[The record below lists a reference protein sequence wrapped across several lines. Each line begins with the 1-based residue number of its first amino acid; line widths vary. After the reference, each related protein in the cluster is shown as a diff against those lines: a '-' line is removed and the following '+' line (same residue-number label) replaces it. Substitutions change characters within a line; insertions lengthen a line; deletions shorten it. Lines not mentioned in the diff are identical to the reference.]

1 MDIRQLNALVAVVD
15 TGSFSAA
22 AQSLHTV
29 QSNISTHIARL
40 EQELSVSLIDRR
52 TGVLT
57 EEGALV
63 VERARRVQT
72 ELESISLDVKA
83 LHTEVSGVVRL
94 GVIGTTGRWVSPIL
108 LESMTQK
115 YPKVKIQITD
125 AVTSNLMPLVVQ
137 GRVDGAIVNLP
148 INHPDV
154 ESEPLF
160 EEEPVLVAPNSHP
173 LSQYDSVTP
182 AVLAEFPLLLNPKGV
197 PFRDSLDRD
206 LATHGIKLSPKAE
219 VDGMRLLASLA
230 TDGFGAAILPATAA
244 QGVGKWKRIPLEG
257 FTRRIVGLATNKRV
271 PLSATTRVVREVLR
285 QMIREYGSDQ
295 NGIYLATK

>member
-15 TGSFSAA
+15 NGSFSAA

-40 EQELSVSLIDRR
+40 EKELNVSLIDRQ

-57 EEGALV
+57 EEGQLV

-83 LHTEVSGVVRL
+83 LHSEVSGIVRL

-115 YPKVKIQITD
+115 FPRVRIQITD

-148 INHPDV
+148 ISHPDV
-154 ESEPLF
+154 EVEALF
-160 EEEPVLVAPNSHP
+160 EEEPVLVAPNGHP
-173 LSQYDSVTP
+173 LARYDSLTP
-182 AVLAEFPLLLNPKGV
+182 DILAEFPLLLNPPGV
-197 PFRDSLDRD
+197 PFRDGIDKD
-206 LATHGIKLSPKAE
+206 LESHGIKLTSKAE

-244 QGVGKWKRIPLEG
+244 QGAGKWKRIQLEG
-257 FTRRIVGLATNKRV
+257 FTRRVVGLATNKRV
-271 PLSATTRVVREVLR
+271 PLSATTRVVRDVLR
-285 QMIREYGSDQ
+285 NMIRDHGSDQ
-295 NGIYLATK
+295 NGIYLAK

>member
-15 TGSFSAA
+15 NGSFSAA

-40 EQELSVSLIDRR
+40 EKELNVSLIDRQ

-57 EEGALV
+57 EEGQLV

-83 LHTEVSGVVRL
+83 LHSEVSGIVRL

-115 YPKVKIQITD
+115 FPRVRIQITD

-148 INHPDV
+148 ISHPDV
-154 ESEPLF
+154 EVEALF
-160 EEEPVLVAPNSHP
+160 EEEPVLVAPNGHP
-173 LSQYDSVTP
+173 LAKYDSLTP
-182 AVLAEFPLLLNPKGV
+182 GILAEFPLLLNPPGV
-197 PFRDSLDRD
+197 PFRDGIDKD
-206 LATHGIKLSPKAE
+206 LESHGIKLTSKAE

-244 QGVGKWKRIPLEG
+244 QGSGKWKRIQLEG
-257 FTRRIVGLATNKRV
+257 FTRRVVGLATNKRV
-271 PLSATTRVVREVLR
+271 PLSATTRVVRDVLR
-285 QMIREYGSDQ
+285 NMIRDHGSDQ
-295 NGIYLATK
+295 NGIYLAK

>member
-15 TGSFSAA
+15 NGSFSAA

-40 EQELSVSLIDRR
+40 EKELNVSLIDRQ

-57 EEGALV
+57 EEGQLV

-83 LHTEVSGVVRL
+83 LHSEVSGIVRL

-115 YPKVKIQITD
+115 FPRVRIQITD

-148 INHPDV
+148 ISHPDV
-154 ESEPLF
+154 EVEALF
-160 EEEPVLVAPNSHP
+160 EEEPVLVAPNGHP
-173 LSQYDSVTP
+173 LAKYDSLTP
-182 AVLAEFPLLLNPKGV
+182 DILAGFPLLLNPPGV
-197 PFRDSLDRD
+197 PFRDGIDKD
-206 LATHGIKLSPKAE
+206 LESHGIKLTSKAE

-244 QGVGKWKRIPLEG
+244 QGSGKWKRIQLEG
-257 FTRRIVGLATNKRV
+257 FTRRVVGLATNKRV
-271 PLSATTRVVREVLR
+271 PLSATTRVVRDVLR
-285 QMIREYGSDQ
+285 NMIRDHGSDQ
-295 NGIYLATK
+295 NGIYLAK

>member
-15 TGSFSAA
+15 NGSFSAA

-40 EQELSVSLIDRR
+40 EKELNVSLIDRQ

-57 EEGALV
+57 EEGQLV

-83 LHTEVSGVVRL
+83 LHSEVSGIVRF

-115 YPKVKIQITD
+115 FPRVRIQITD

-148 INHPDV
+148 ISHPDV
-154 ESEPLF
+154 EVEALF
-160 EEEPVLVAPNSHP
+160 EEEPVLVAPNGHP
-173 LSQYDSVTP
+173 LAKYDSLTP
-182 AVLAEFPLLLNPKGV
+182 DILAEFPLLLNPPGV
-197 PFRDSLDRD
+197 PFRDGIDKD
-206 LATHGIKLSPKAE
+206 LECHGIKLTSKAE

-244 QGVGKWKRIPLEG
+244 QGSGKWKRIQLEG
-257 FTRRIVGLATNKRV
+257 FTRRVVGLATNKRV
-271 PLSATTRVVREVLR
+271 PLSATTRVVRDVLR
-285 QMIREYGSDQ
+285 NMIRDHGSDQ
-295 NGIYLATK
+295 NGIYLAK

>member
-15 TGSFSAA
+15 NGSFSAA

-40 EQELSVSLIDRR
+40 EKELNVSLIDRQ

-57 EEGALV
+57 EEGQLV

-83 LHTEVSGVVRL
+83 LHSEVSGIVRL

-108 LESMTQK
+108 LESMIQK
-115 YPKVKIQITD
+115 FPRVRIQITD

-148 INHPDV
+148 ISHPDV
-154 ESEPLF
+154 EVEALF
-160 EEEPVLVAPNSHP
+160 EEEPVLVAPNGHP
-173 LSQYDSVTP
+173 LAKYDSLTP
-182 AVLAEFPLLLNPKGV
+182 DILAEFPLLLNPPGV
-197 PFRDSLDRD
+197 PFRDGIDKD
-206 LATHGIKLSPKAE
+206 LESHGIKLTSKAE

-244 QGVGKWKRIPLEG
+244 QGSGKWKRIQLEG
-257 FTRRIVGLATNKRV
+257 FTRRVVGLATNKRV
-271 PLSATTRVVREVLR
+271 PLSATTRVVRDVLR
-285 QMIREYGSDQ
+285 NMIRDHGSDQ
-295 NGIYLATK
+295 NGIYLAK

>member
-115 YPKVKIQITD
+115 SVSYTHL
-125 AVTSNLMPLVVQ
+125 T
-137 GRVDGAIVNLP
+137 LP
-148 INHPDV
+148 TIC
-154 ESEPLF
+154 
-160 EEEPVLVAPNSHP
+160 
-173 LSQYDSVTP
+173 SV
-182 AVLAEFPLLLNPKGV
+182 
-197 PFRDSLDRD
+197 
-206 LATHGIKLSPKAE
+206 
-219 VDGMRLLASLA
+219 
-230 TDGFGAAILPATAA
+230 
-244 QGVGKWKRIPLEG
+244 
-257 FTRRIVGLATNKRV
+257 
-271 PLSATTRVVREVLR
+271 
-285 QMIREYGSDQ
+285 
-295 NGIYLATK
+295 